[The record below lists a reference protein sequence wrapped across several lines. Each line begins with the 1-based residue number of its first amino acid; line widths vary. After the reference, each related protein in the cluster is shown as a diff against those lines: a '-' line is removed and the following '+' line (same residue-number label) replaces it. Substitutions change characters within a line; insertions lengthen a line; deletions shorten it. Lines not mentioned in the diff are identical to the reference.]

1 MIRRVLIKRCL
12 LFLFVVTV
20 SVSLASIAANAPVV
34 CGTARWQPLIREAAL
49 RFEVPQAWLDA
60 VMLVESAGC
69 ATLNGRPIVSPA
81 GAMGLM
87 QLMPATWLEY
97 RARLGL
103 GDDPYRA
110 RDNIFA
116 GAAYLHELYVRY
128 GKDGFLAAY
137 QAGPGRYEEFIRN
150 RRPLPRAT
158 IEYVARVQRA
168 IERINAKLS
177 PVSLPAAP
185 AASPLFIVLTSR
197 PTDGDRTTSLQLDTQ
212 LFVPLSPVRRSAM
225 VSRK

>member
-1 MIRRVLIKRCL
+1 MIRPVLINGCL
-12 LFLFVVTV
+12 LFLFTITV
-20 SVSLASIAANAPVV
+20 SDAGIAATPPVV

-60 VMLVESAGC
+60 VMLAESAGC
-69 ATLNGRPIVSPA
+69 ATLNDRPIVSPA

-116 GAAYLHELYVRY
+116 AAAYLHELYGRY
-128 GKDGFLAAY
+128 GREGFLAAY

-150 RRPLPRAT
+150 GRPLPRAT
-158 IEYVARVQRA
+158 IEYVARVRRA
-168 IERINAKLS
+168 IERTNAKLS
-177 PVSLPAAP
+177 PVPLPADP
-185 AASPLFIVLTSR
+185 AASPLFIVLTSK
-197 PTDGDRTTSLQLDTQ
+197 PTDGDRTTSLQLDTR
-212 LFVPLSPVRRSAM
+212 LFGPLSPIRRSAM